1 MAPQPPAAG
10 PALNLLADGAEDLK
24 VISAA
29 LQDAVCTIG
38 DIHFDKPSRQLTV
51 ALNRFRW
58 ETAAIRKGGAKSGG
72 ERVRAGLQLGGVLG
86 VQARRLRRDAPKAVL
101 ALLAVSFEP
110 GEAPGGTVSLSFAGG
125 GELKVEVE
133 CIDAILADVSRPWPT
148 PRRPAHDLSE
158 R

>member
-10 PALNLLADGAEDLK
+10 PALNLLADEAEGLK
-24 VISAA
+24 VMSAA

-38 DIHFDKPSRQLTV
+38 DIHFDKASRQLTV

-58 ETAAIRKGGAKSGG
+58 EASAKRGG
-72 ERVRAGLQLGGVLG
+72 ERVRAGLQLGGVLS
-86 VQARRLRRDAPKAVL
+86 VQAKRLRRDAPKAIL
-101 ALLAVSFEP
+101 SLLSVSFEP
-110 GEAPGGTVSLSFAGG
+110 GEAPSGAISLSFAGG